1 VPRSPVASSL
11 DVGTGSGFLAL
22 LAASHSDSVV
32 ATDVNR
38 WALTWARLN
47 AELNEIDHLELLEG
61 PWFEPVGDRRFDL
74 IVANPPYAVSPESS
88 LLYRDAGLSGDE
100 LGRLMVRDAA
110 AHLNE
115 GGTAYL
121 LSNWVHRESE
131 HWTAPLR
138 PWLEDTGCDALLLRH
153 ESEDP
158 ARYAFG
164 WLRMTHDPV
173 RSVDEHVHRWLEY
186 YRELGIGRIAS
197 GAIVLRRRSEGV
209 PWTQALELP
218 LPLRGSAGE
227 QVVRIFESRDE
238 LGRRPDDVALLAG
251 CYAVAEPSRLIQTV
265 AWEDGAVEMGAA
277 SLAADQGIPFGVE
290 VPADVVHVL
299 LRLDP
304 RDSLGET
311 VEDTAE
317 ETGIDGD
324 ALRAATAE
332 AARRLLAHGMLQVR
346 PMPH

>member
-1 VPRSPVASSL
+1 MN
-11 DVGTGSGFLAL
+11 G
-22 LAASHSDSVV
+22 
-32 ATDVNR
+32 
-38 WALTWARLN
+38 WALTWAHRN
-47 AELNEIDHLELLEG
+47 AQLNEIDHVELLEG

-115 GGTAYL
+115 GGMAYL

-138 PWLEDTGCDALLLRH
+138 PWLEDTGCDALLLHH

-164 WLRMTHDPV
+164 WV
-173 RSVDEHVHRWLEY
+173 RTTNDHLPGVDAEVHRWLDY
-186 YRELGIGRIAS
+186 YRELGIERVAS
-197 GAIVLRRRSEGV
+197 GAIVLRRRSGGV
-209 PWTQALELP
+209 PWTQALEMP
-218 LPLRGSAGE
+218 LPLNGSAAE
-227 QVVRIFESRDE
+227 QVTCIFAGRDE
-238 LGRRPDDVALLAG
+238 LGGRTDDEGLLAG
-251 CYAVAEPSRLIQTV
+251 TYAVVEPSRLIQTV
-265 AWEDGAVEMGAA
+265 AWEDGAVEMRMA
-277 SLAADQGIPFGVE
+277 SLSADEGIPFV
-290 VPADVVHVL
+290 VDAPADVVHVL